1 MCFRKLIK
9 YTAPAVIFI
18 NLLFY
23 FATNI
28 FAAENTKWKTYSG
41 AWFQISYPADFSV
54 RPSMK
59 SATSVKGYDSV
70 YFISPDK
77 SLELYVFS
85 PQWNGNPLDIQ
96 INHDTEVLSSQ
107 DKKTNNGITTNKM
120 IINAKDNS
128 YQRIIIDTEDKNL
141 NTSKIFGVKYRN
153 QEVYEKY
160 KGIIQKFIKSLTQ
173 LGD

>member
-1 MCFRKLIK
+1 
-9 YTAPAVIFI
+9 
-18 NLLFY
+18 
-23 FATNI
+23 
-28 FAAENTKWKTYSG
+28 
-41 AWFQISYPADFSV
+41 
-54 RPSMK
+54 MK

-96 INHDTEVLSSQ
+96 INLDTEVLSSQ
-107 DKKTNNGITTNKM
+107 DKKTDNGVTTTKM

-141 NTSKIFGVKYRN
+141 NTSKFFGIKYRN
-153 QEVYEKY
+153 QEVYVKY
-160 KGIIQKFIKSLTQ
+160 KGIIQKFIESLNQ